1 MRWIVAACLVLA
13 VACNAPSPAFRGI
26 APVRVSVEGSS
37 FDLRIRGRHAQAIRV
52 SREWA
57 PRMASVAPRAAAAIS
72 AVSGCEAPR
81 LWGDQ
86 AMIEAVLI
94 CTPVARA
101 AQGRAR
107 PHACRAVPTHRRLTE
122 MACQPVAGENDFSMK
137 IELGASG
144 QVPKGPR
151 GAKPWRA

>member
-1 MRWIVAACLVLA
+1 MRWIILACLALA

-26 APVRVSVEGSS
+26 APVRVSVEGSV

-52 SREWA
+52 SRDWA
-57 PRMASVAPRAAAAIS
+57 PRMAAIAPRAAAAIA
-72 AVSGCEAPR
+72 AVSGCDVPR

-86 AMIEAVLI
+86 AVMEAVLI
-94 CTPVARA
+94 CTGATRA
-101 AQGRAR
+101 ARGMAR

-122 MACQPVAGENDFSMK
+122 MACQPVTGASGFSMK

-144 QVPKGPR
+144 
-151 GAKPWRA
+151 